1 LYFVVKVTS
10 GQEKIAANILQNK
23 MTKSDLPIYSI
34 MVVDGM
40 RGYII
45 LEAADEISVR
55 QFATKGK
62 SVRGVL
68 SSALPEEEVKKL
80 IETRSAVVKI
90 EKGDIVEFT
99 SGPLKGY
106 EAKVLKVDEVKGTMI
121 VERLDVV
128 VPIALTV
135 KMNIAKMVKKAKGEE
150 ESSSEES

>member
-1 LYFVVKVTS
+1 MYFVVKVTS

-23 MTKSDLPIYSI
+23 MTKSSLPIYSI

-45 LEAADEISVR
+45 LEGEDEISVR

-68 SSALPEEEVKKL
+68 ATALPEAEVKKL
-80 IETRSAVVKI
+80 IETRSDVVKI

-106 EAKVLKVDEVKGTMI
+106 EAKVLKVDETKGTMI

-135 KMNIAKMVKKAKGEE
+135 KMNIAKMVKKAKAEASGEE
-150 ESSSEES
+150 